1 MKEIVLNSKNFE
13 AEVNN
18 ADMLVLV
25 DFYATWCGP
34 CQMLAPVISEIAKE
48 YAGKVKVCKVNVDDE
63 QELALKYGVMSIPTL
78 VFIDKGKVVKVSV
91 GYLSKEDLVST
102 IDRLL

>member
-1 MKEIVLNSKNFE
+1 MKEIVLNSKNFDS
-13 AEVNN
+13 EVNK
-18 ADMLVLV
+18 AEMLVLV

-91 GYLSKEDLVST
+91 GYLSKEELISV
-102 IDRLL
+102 IDGLL

>member
-91 GYLSKEDLVST
+91 GYLSKEELVSVV
-102 IDRLL
+102 DGLL